1 MWAYRLN
8 IPSHWRLLSERYR
21 LIGGYCEDCGYKM
34 FPKQKIC
41 PKCRSERIKTIQLPK
56 KGKVLTYTI
65 VQTPPRGFEYY
76 TPYVLAIIELEDG
89 TKIFSQLTDIEPSEV
104 HEGLEV
110 EMTIRK
116 IRVSGESGAIAYAY
130 KFRPCST

>member
-8 IPSHWRLLSERYR
+8 IPSHWRLLPERYR
-21 LIGGYCEDCGYKM
+21 LIGGYCEECGYKT

-41 PKCRSERIKTIQLPK
+41 PKCGSKRIKSVELPR
-56 KGKVLTYTI
+56 KGKVITYTV

-76 TPYVLAIIELEDG
+76 TPYILAIIELEDG
-89 TKIFSQLTDIEPSEV
+89 TRVFSQLTDIEPSEI

-116 IRVSGESGAIAYAY
+116 IRVSGESGAIAYGY
-130 KFRPCST
+130 KFRPS